1 MRNPWSAYRK
11 RIRVRREEWLP
22 VLEAEAKKWSS
33 MSYRQILSKLPDKYD
48 GYQVE
53 FEGKTYQVEVNL
65 LENTASYIHL
75 GISVDDGSLPASFKP
90 VSLSFISHKANR

>member
-1 MRNPWSAYRK
+1 LAAFFR
-11 RIRVRREEWLP
+11 
-22 VLEAEAKKWSS
+22 
-33 MSYRQILSKLPDKYD
+33 
-48 GYQVE
+48 YQVE

-65 LENTASYIHL
+65 LENTASYIHP